1 MSSPTTGIHLQKFR
15 KYSGPE
21 FFLAGGF
28 VAGLVL
34 FLAWLAWLPDTARHR
49 ASGQGAISTAGVL
62 APASPEQGV
71 LDGITGVGSPA
82 GPAGQSGM
90 AIASPEATEVDSRI
104 DAEQTDGEVVDIGQ
118 DSDGFEGGNPEPA
131 FEDGQA
137 IARGILDDA
146 ALPPSAHMAVPSGSL
161 QTFFVEVMT
170 EPGVFEVLQV
180 NAESAEHARAIVHDA
195 GGDARI
201 TRGPSLE
208 SLD

>member
-1 MSSPTTGIHLQKFR
+1 MTGIHLQQFR

-21 FFLAGGF
+21 YFLAGGF

-34 FLAWLAWLPDTARHR
+34 FLVWLAWLPDTARHR
-49 ASGQGAISTAGVL
+49 GGGQGALSTVGVIG
-62 APASPEQGV
+62 PVSPEQGV
-71 LDGITGVGSPA
+71 LDGITSVGSAA
-82 GPAGQSGM
+82 GKSGM
-90 AIASPEATEVDSRI
+90 VIATPVTTESDAGT
-104 DAEQTDGEVVDIGQ
+104 DAEQADADSVDIGH

-137 IARGILDDA
+137 IANGILDEA
-146 ALPPSAHMAVPSGSL
+146 AVPPPAHMTVPSGSL

-170 EPGVFEVLQV
+170 EPGVFEILHV

-208 SLD
+208 PLD